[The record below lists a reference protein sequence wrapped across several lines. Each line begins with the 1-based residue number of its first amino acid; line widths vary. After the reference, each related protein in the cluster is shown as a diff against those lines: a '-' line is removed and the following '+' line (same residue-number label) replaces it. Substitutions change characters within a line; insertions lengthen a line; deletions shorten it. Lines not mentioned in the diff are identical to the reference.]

1 MFFNL
6 PPFDEDSIGFV
17 FTASIYDYVTG
28 SNIKKKS
35 EEDNQKLFLL
45 SKICQKDFFENMP
58 KTFTI
63 STKNSTLHFNIQ
75 MLKET
80 SPVISKFVQDN
91 PNENNYS
98 LNLTDDDNILVKF
111 AQLYQGKSIIF
122 EEGDIPLIQRF
133 TQLLQIKNCPNFLK
147 PKSLATTQID
157 SDGKRVYKSISFL
170 GSSSFSETIEIYKN
184 GLISY
189 LTREEFNYFTI
200 ITKKKEYKCC
210 IFGVYTSS
218 VIRQILDE
226 DSSQKEFKYN
236 FEDNKEEFQLI
247 CDFFN
252 CQKID
257 ITNENMDSLKE
268 IAEDLQINC
277 ILQSIDNYINHYE
290 KVTEKIEKYEGIID
304 KIDELFDMLYN
315 IRTHGIEKV
324 KNRIIESGWF
334 REERRV
340 EELSAFIISVV
351 KVNFSLQKDICELL
365 IKLKEEENDDNK
377 FQLLIPFTIERLMTL
392 YWPHNYLINYE
403 DGKDEEK
410 RRFSIHNNRNTEE
423 TINLTNRC
431 VYSFIRILY
440 KRGLISKEEL
450 FESLKNYDFSSNALN
465 AFFLPELF
473 EINPKNIEIIEK
485 NSKNKIRQFVSNV
498 NGPKISLKDISTN
511 EASSRG
517 MYYFWPKFA
526 LKYLPDKIGLYEEML
541 DKMEPDDEL
550 TKSIWYDDV
559 DSFQRIIS
567 RDGIDIKKCRILYN
581 IFDDF
586 EEKMNLINYSALYGS
601 IKCFKFI
608 ILNEGEIDESTFYF
622 SICGG
627 NNEIIKIVDQQR
639 SKPFISDKKEKIR
652 YQNLMIDRSFVSFW
666 FNFENPGVP
675 YVDGILFKPH
685 PESKEYDKFDGD
697 NIQYQRISDDV
708 YIFLNCCNINNIIAP
723 TIAMNKNDLFD
734 WIFENNFVN
743 NGKSG
748 NDLKHIAV
756 LSASSGNAHSLIAL
770 FDNGYF
776 VNKKIISIA
785 ARNGFYTL
793 TKLLLDLYD
802 KKAASDSKS
811 HDFNDSFDSFDFKS
825 IVHFGNIS
833 IFKLFIGKMNNA
845 SLEKALLHAIEIN
858 CKKIVQYVFDHLDR
872 FDFKIDNNDFITS
885 ALKLSIKTHK
895 MFNFLFDYFKK
906 LKPELFNVDLF
917 STLLIH
923 ACTNSNLE
931 VTKEVTEMILKED
944 DKYDFTTAFFKA
956 SSSKSMKI
964 CQYFIDNKVLIEFEN
979 NPYIGS
985 LGGISFELF
994 ENIIK
999 SIDPKIKFLFY
1010 ECVHEAILNKNKK
1023 LIEIIFEE
1031 KPPKGNELFEG
1042 VQTEDIEIVDLILK
1056 YNSEPSFVNKVTV
1069 DGTCLCLAV
1078 NLRNKEIV
1086 ERLLCVPGIDLNLY
1100 DSRRNQTPLA
1110 IAVEYRD
1117 LELVDIILNYI
1128 DNSSDSLAI
1137 SSTLGYLQDDFCKA
1151 NKQVSEDE
1159 WNIIERFFK
1168 AKSVDPNIFQFHE
1181 FGSSTIPF
1189 LSIACFDNKIDIV
1202 ELLLSLDN
1210 INVNIY
1216 DPSSYFTPLMF
1227 ALDCSNIEI
1236 AKLLIKH
1243 PKTNIN
1249 LRDQN
1254 DESALTIAV
1263 RNKQKE
1269 IIDLLV
1275 KDERFDPFESKL
1287 SCAFIYSCNEIA
1299 QQLSSLSFLDVNE
1312 YYLIPGEARK
1322 INALEHSVEINDD
1335 AKIDMIINHH
1345 SFDIYKSQVNRSIFI
1360 AAKNNNINVF
1370 QKLMKLID
1378 NDINIHQDTKENLLT
1393 YASRNLSGDIVD
1405 LIIINNNNYQVLD
1418 AFVNTYSHF
1427 DMIRNQNQN
1436 QNQRQHQPH
1445 RFGNILIRGRNR
1457 FQIQND
1463 PIWKTNQNV
1472 MDAQLIGDK
1481 ITLIEMIEK
1490 IYNYDNE
1497 HDHIINF
1504 DKFFQNG
1511 RSFFTVIVNDFPEIS
1526 EVCDFLIEHGAD
1538 PNKADKNGNYP
1549 LEHAIRINSLGM
1561 ATSLLNSNKFNLN
1574 QTKNGFSYLHL
1585 AAQNKDPAILSLL
1598 IENAGIDINS
1608 VDERGETPLMHAC
1621 RSCSIE
1627 CINCL
1632 FRKDNLDYLHRN
1644 KKGKDALDIFIPLP
1658 SDKKES
1664 IKKDRTKFHDT
1675 LCSILKKSF

>member
-1 MFFNL
+1 MYSESSKN
-6 PPFDEDSIGFV
+6 DEDTIMFV
-17 FTASIYDYVTG
+17 KHSFHQDQS
-28 SNIKKKS
+28 KS
-35 EEDNQKLFLL
+35 RKFNEPSYRILYLF
-45 SKICQKDFFENMP
+45 SKNSFSDFYENMP

-147 PKSLATTQID
+147 PKSLATAEFD
-157 SDGKRVYKSISFL
+157 SYGYYNVRFSFYEDPKENEV
-170 GSSSFSETIEIYKN
+170 SIEIYQK
-184 GLISY
+184 Y
-189 LTREEFNYFTI
+189 LLKFLRRDDHQVFKIKTN
-200 ITKKKEYKCC
+200 KKEYICN
-210 IFGVYTSS
+210 IFSVYTSK
-218 VIRQILDE
+218 VIRELLE
-226 DSSQKEFKYN
+226 KDSNCREFFYD
-236 FEDNKEEFQLI
+236 FEDKNDDFQLV

-252 CQKID
+252 YKLID
-257 ITNENMDSLKE
+257 LKKVNIE
-268 IAEDLQINC
+268 TMRKIAEDLQISC
-277 ILQSIDNYINHYE
+277 IIKAIDNYHDHV
-290 KVTEKIEKYEGIID
+290 KKFSEKIEKYEGIID

-392 YWPHNYLINYE
+392 YWPHNCLIKN
-403 DGKDEEK
+403 EK
-410 RRFSIHNNRNTEE
+410 STNKSNPTFAYYCNTEE

-450 FESLKNYDFSSNALN
+450 FEPLKNYALSNNALN
-465 AFFLPELF
+465 AFFLPELI
-473 EINPKNIEIIEK
+473 EINPKNIEIIANMSRK
-485 NSKNKIRQFVSNV
+485 KFRFKPYYLF
-498 NGPKISLKDISTN
+498 KDSLN
-511 EASSRG
+511 YFRRENLMG

-567 RDGIDIKKCRILYN
+567 RDGIDMKKYRILYN

-627 NNEIIKIVDQQR
+627 NNEIIKIVDQKIPKNNR
-639 SKPFISDKKEKIR
+639 NPNFNRAILPNDIYYDNINDKNRI
-652 YQNLMIDRSFVSFW
+652 SFW
-666 FNFENPGVP
+666 FNCPKIKKNEIRSHSS
-675 YVDGILFKPH
+675 YVTP
-685 PESKEYDKFDGD
+685 EYDKYNDN
-697 NIQYQRISDDV
+697 NIQHEIVSDESDPG
-708 YIFLNCCNINNIIAP
+708 YLLNYSNINNIIAP
-723 TIAMNKNDLFD
+723 TIAMCKNDIFD
-734 WIFENNFVN
+734 WTFENYFLNL
-743 NGKSG
+743 GKSG
-748 NDLKHIAV
+748 NDMKYIAI
-756 LSASSGNAHSLIAL
+756 LSAASGNVHSLITL
-770 FDNGYF
+770 LDNGF
-776 VNKKIISIA
+776 HITRRAVSA
-785 ARNGFYTL
+785 AAKNGFYTL
-793 TKLLLDLYD
+793 TKMLLDLYD
-802 KKAASDSKS
+802 SDSS
-811 HDFNDSFDSFDFKS
+811 VSYGIDHKS
-825 IVHFGNIS
+825 IVLFKNLS
-833 IFKLFIGKMNNA
+833 IFELFSDIMNQID
-845 SLEKALLHAIEIN
+845 LKKAILKAIKIN
-858 CKKIVQYVFDHLDR
+858 CTKIVKYVFDNFDK
-872 FDFKIDNNDFITS
+872 FDFLLYNDEFIKL
-885 ALKLSIKTHK
+885 ALINSLSIKTTE
-895 MFNFLFDYFKK
+895 MFNFLFDYFNK

-917 STLLIH
+917 STLLIR
-923 ACTNSNLE
+923 ACLNSNLE

-956 SSSKSMKI
+956 SSSKSMSI

-1086 ERLLCVPGIDLNLY
+1086 ERLLCVPGINLNLY
-1100 DSRRNQTPLA
+1100 DSRNQTPLA
-1110 IAVEYRD
+1110 IAVENHD
-1117 LELVDIILNYI
+1117 LELVDIILNYLKK
-1128 DNSSDSLAI
+1128 SDSRSIEACVINASQYFGKKNL
-1137 SSTLGYLQDDFCKA
+1137 DD
-1151 NKQVSEDE
+1151 
-1159 WNIIERFFK
+1159 RF
-1168 AKSVDPNIFQFHE
+1168 PLI
-1181 FGSSTIPF
+1181 GSSWEISLK
-1189 LSIACFDNKIDIV
+1189 LSEIKFVDVSQHNSNRYMSQSLLICACMHNKVNYIEKLL
-1202 ELLLSLDN
+1202 ELGVN
-1210 INVNIY
+1210 INVY
-1216 DPSSYFTPLMF
+1216 EPEFLSTPLMVS
-1227 ALDCSNIEI
+1227 LHENYLEL
-1236 AKLLIKH
+1236 AKIIIKH

-1249 LRDQN
+1249 SRNKVQ
-1254 DESALTIAV
+1254 ETALTIAV

-1287 SCAFIYSCNEIA
+1287 SCAFTYSCNEIA

-1312 YYLIPGEARK
+1312 YHIPFSINSLPSGIIK
-1322 INALEHSVEINDD
+1322 VNALEHSVEINDD

-1378 NDINIHQDTKENLLT
+1378 NDVNIHQDTKENLLS

-1405 LIIINNNNYQVLD
+1405 LIINNKCSDQILD
-1418 AFVNTYSHF
+1418 AFVNTYSS
-1427 DMIRNQNQN
+1427 MKLEKPNKTRNDFFVND
-1436 QNQRQHQPH
+1436 RP
-1445 RFGNILIRGRNR
+1445 GNYILIS
-1457 FQIQND
+1457 D
-1463 PIWKTNQNV
+1463 TNQEV
-1472 MDAQLIGDK
+1472 MNPELLPKK
-1481 ITLIEMIEK
+1481 ITLIEMMQK
-1490 IYNYDNE
+1490 LYNYDNE
-1497 HDHIINF
+1497 HGHLINF
-1504 DKFFQNG
+1504 DKFCKNG
-1511 RSFFTVIVNDFPEIS
+1511 KSFFTVIVNDFPEIS

-1561 ATSLLNSNKFNLN
+1561 ATSLLNSNKINLN

-1585 AAQNKDPAILSLL
+1585 AAQNKNSEILSLL
-1598 IENAGIDINS
+1598 LEKNKIDVNS
-1608 VDERGETPLMHAC
+1608 VNEQGDTPLIEAC
-1621 RSCSIE
+1621 KAK
-1627 CINCL
+1627 CIGNIKVL
-1632 FRKDNLDYLHRN
+1632 FKRDDIDFNHCNKD
-1644 KKGKDALDIFIPLP
+1644 GKDALDITLISLP
-1658 SDKKES
+1658 PGIES
-1664 IKKDRTKFHDT
+1664 IRQNKEKYRDK
-1675 LCSILKKSF
+1675 LISVINEMLNSNN